1 MRGNPDSYQSIA
13 AMMPEEDDHN
23 YLAQLCSISHCGY
36 QAVEQDWYDAD
47 LCEDHLKDE
56 VEWDRADRLRE

>member
-1 MRGNPDSYQSIA
+1 MRGDPHSYQSIA
-13 AMMPEEDDHN
+13 AWMPDDIDHN
-23 YLAQLCSISHCGY
+23 YLDQPCSISHCGY

-56 VEWDRADRLRE
+56 VEWDRADRVSE